1 MDIPGYYYDQDK
13 KKYFKIQAGTSGS
26 AYSSRDVK
34 RRKVLDA
41 EAEAASE
48 RSARQQGRIRRSAIL
63 NAPSAGG
70 ILERE
75 YGRSRQDDVN
85 ASVLARGL
93 CQQNDLKWNRVMLSG
108 VPPIRPIINPIFA
121 IHQRPDIGVSTADY
135 HLGMVAVGLISKPSF
150 DDLICASLEANDDFA
165 ANENTLLSIRA
176 NLEDSNDED
185 SDYAQRI
192 GAAEGV
198 LVPGFFV
205 GRGMSTSLSV
215 HEETSQVLM
224 TWLASSDASGIGLT
238 SFGYDNVTGNDQ
250 MRPRVQLGPGTSRG
264 SDVSVYSSAA
274 APASS
279 SLLFAIGTSH
289 GVLQVDKSSQDV
301 RWITPK
307 FPESAKMTDQVANPR
322 DVFALEFLRNDPS
335 VLLSGGRKGILGIT
349 DLRIPI
355 FDARADT
362 IQHPSSITH
371 IRQINDH
378 AIIVAGLNSSLCH
391 YDLRFRK
398 VQTPAAPAWRAKST
412 RQTQVNNVL
421 YTAPILQYHD
431 YHNPSLIPIGF
442 DIDVES
448 GLVAAAQ
455 QSQTGLDVG
464 CVHLYSLRTGNLLR
478 SMPGDKMEV
487 HGKTRTQNEAPG
499 GWVQCLR
506 FSRGGLYFGS
516 AAFPGLCRYAWADT
530 DQSERLIR

>member
-1 MDIPGYYYDQDK
+1 MTSASHGLRQAESTVDNVTDQDK

-41 EAEAASE
+41 EAEAARV

-75 YGRSRQDDVN
+75 YGRSRQEDVN

-93 CQQNDLKWNRVMLSG
+93 CQQDDLKWNRVMLSG
-108 VPPIRPIINPIFA
+108 VPPIRPIMNPIFA

-135 HLGMVAVGLISKPSF
+135 HL
-150 DDLICASLEANDDFA
+150 

-185 SDYAQRI
+185 SDYAKRI
-192 GAAEGV
+192 GAAEAV

-238 SFGYDNVTGNDQ
+238 SFGYDNVTGDDQ

-289 GVLQVDKSSQDV
+289 GVLQVDKTSQDV

-307 FPESAKMTDQVANPR
+307 FSESAKMADQVASPR

-349 DLRIPI
+349 DLRVPI

-398 VQTPAAPAWRAKST
+398 VQTPAEPAWRAKST
-412 RQTQVNNVL
+412 RQTQVNNVS

-487 HGKTRTQNEAPG
+487 HSKTRTQNEAPG

-530 DQSERLIR
+530 DQSER